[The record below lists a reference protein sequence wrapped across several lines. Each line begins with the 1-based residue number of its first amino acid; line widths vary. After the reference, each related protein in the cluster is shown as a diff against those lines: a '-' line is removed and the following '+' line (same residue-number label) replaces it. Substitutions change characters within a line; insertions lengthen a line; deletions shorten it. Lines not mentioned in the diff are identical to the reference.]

1 MMNRHYDQGQKLDV
15 AGLNEITVL
24 IDRSC
29 TARTEVGHNSW
40 HPGQDGP
47 PHRHEAKEQIFFV
60 TAGTGTVRVGAETF
74 RVQPRDF
81 IYVPAGM
88 EHQSIA
94 AGPGPLEY
102 LLFNAFL
109 DEDKEGHATFAEHIA
124 AVKHIRRAQADR
136 QDAAAGGGG
145 AAAPSA
151 PYRRSKHIRDIFGV
165 KMYDFGSNTT
175 HLLLDRAETARC
187 EATVVSWPAGSKG
200 AMVSHKEKEQTFFV
214 LEGGGEVT
222 VDGETQPVSV
232 GDVVFVPWKA
242 PHTTEAG
249 AAGPLVYLCLNAI
262 VTEEREPT
270 FQAMYD
276 RVAASRIARWKS
288 GDTKVGD

>member
-1 MMNRHYDQGQKLDV
+1 MICRRYDQGEKLDV

-29 TARTEVGHNSW
+29 TARTEVGLNSW
-40 HPGQDGP
+40 VPGQDGP
-47 PHRHEAKEQIFFV
+47 PHRHEVKEQIFFV
-60 TAGTGTVRVGAETF
+60 LAGAGTVRVGDQTWS
-74 RVQPRDF
+74 VQPHDF
-81 IYVPAGM
+81 IYVPAGV
-88 EHQSIA
+88 EHQTIA
-94 AGPGPLEY
+94 ASPGPLQY

-109 DEDKEGHATFAEHIA
+109 DADKEGHATFAEHIA
-124 AVKHIRRAQADR
+124 AVKHIRRAQADK
-136 QDAAAGGGG
+136 QDAATGGEGPTVSIPARRGKHVRGLLGG
-145 AAAPSA
+145 
-151 PYRRSKHIRDIFGV
+151 KLH
-165 KMYDFGSNTT
+165 DFGANTT
-175 HLLLDRAETARC
+175 HLLLDRSKTARC
-187 EATVVSWPAGSKG
+187 EATIVSWPPHSKG

-222 VDGETQPVSV
+222 VGDETRPITV

-242 PHTTEAG
+242 PHTTESGTA
-249 AAGPLVYLCLNAI
+249 PLVYLCINTI

-276 RVAASRIARWKS
+276 RVAASRITRWKS